1 MQQLD
6 GDIRLSIQM
15 KKVFSILF
23 ASLILLSGMHLTIA
37 SHICCGELAA
47 VKYSFTGEKAS
58 CGMTDIQ
65 ATIPI
70 NGEIKTDC
78 CKNKVATFA
87 TDNNYF
93 PSFSEVKAF
102 SEEFSSLVACLP
114 DFFVSTPVISK
125 TYYSM
130 VGPPVL
136 QSCTSVD
143 QSFICVFII

>member
-6 GDIRLSIQM
+6 GDFRLNIQM

-47 VKYSFTGEKAS
+47 VKYSFSGEKAT

-65 ATIPI
+65 SPIPI

-78 CKNKVATFA
+78 CKNKVAALA

-93 PSFSEVKAF
+93 PTFSEVKAF
-102 SEEFSSLVACLP
+102 SGEFSSLTAILP
-114 DFFVSTPVISK
+114 DFFIFTPVISK
-125 TYYSM
+125 TYCSM

-136 QSCTSVD
+136 QSRSSVD

>member
-1 MQQLD
+1 
-6 GDIRLSIQM
+6 M
-15 KKVFSILF
+15 KKIFSILF
-23 ASLILLSGMHLTIA
+23 ASLILLSGMHLTFA

-65 ATIPI
+65 APIPI

-93 PSFSEVKAF
+93 PSFSLAKAF
-102 SEEFSSLVACLP
+102 SGEFSSLVACLP
-114 DFFVSTPVISK
+114 DFSIFTPVLSK

-143 QSFICVFII
+143 QSFICDFII

>member
-1 MQQLD
+1 
-6 GDIRLSIQM
+6 M
-15 KKVFSILF
+15 KRVFSILF

-47 VKYSFTGEKAS
+47 VKYSFTGAKAN

-65 ATIPI
+65 SPIPI

-78 CKNKVATFA
+78 CKNRVASFT
-87 TDNNYF
+87 TDHSYF
-93 PSFSEVKAF
+93 PSFSKVLAF
-102 SEEFSSLVACLP
+102 DSETTPILAVFP
-114 DFFVSTPVISK
+114 NIFISTPALSK

>member
-1 MQQLD
+1 LQQLE
-6 GDIRLSIQM
+6 GDIRLNHQM

-23 ASLILLSGMHLTIA
+23 ASMILLSGMHLTIA

-65 ATIPI
+65 SPIPI

-78 CKNKVATFA
+78 CKNKVASFT
-87 TDNNYF
+87 TDHNYF
-93 PSFSEVKAF
+93 PTFYKVQAF
-102 SEEFSSLVACLP
+102 DGE
-114 DFFVSTPVISK
+114 STPLLAVFPDVFIAAPALSK

-136 QSCTSVD
+136 QSCTAVY

>member
-1 MQQLD
+1 
-6 GDIRLSIQM
+6 M
-15 KKVFSILF
+15 KKAFSVLF
-23 ASLILLSGMHLTIA
+23 ASLILLSGMHLTFA

-58 CGMTDIQ
+58 CGMADNQ
-65 ATIPI
+65 APIPI

-78 CKNKVATFA
+78 CKNKLATFA

-93 PSFSEVKAF
+93 RSFSEARAF
-102 SEEFSSLVACLP
+102 SGDFSSLVAFLP
-114 DFFVSTPVISK
+114 VFFISSPVLSK

-136 QSCTSVD
+136 QSYTSVC

>member
-1 MQQLD
+1 LD

-23 ASLILLSGMHLTIA
+23 ASLILLSGMHLTFA

-58 CGMTDIQ
+58 CGMVDIQ
-65 ATIPI
+65 APIPI

-78 CKNKVATFA
+78 CKNKIASFC
-87 TDNNYF
+87 TDQNYF
-93 PSFSEVKAF
+93 PSFTKIKAF
-102 SEEFSSLVACLP
+102 TGETTPILAVRPEIFI
-114 DFFVSTPVISK
+114 STPALSK
-125 TYYSM
+125 TYNSM

-136 QSCTSVD
+136 QSCTSVV